1 MSNNYMPLMARARTK
16 ASTVLRGRYALE
28 YAEYLKEAKAKGLC
42 HTSLYHFANQKLKDN
57 HTQEWK
63 EIYAVVAPAMGHTTN
78 LNIKLK
84 RIEKLKEEIRV
95 LQEQVGSLVNDP
107 I

>member
-1 MSNNYMPLMARARTK
+1 MPVMARARTK
-16 ASTVLRGRYALE
+16 TSTVLRGRYPYE
-28 YAEYLKEAKAKGLC
+28 YAEYVKEAKQKGLC

-63 EIYAVVAPAMGHTTN
+63 EIYAVEAPAMGHNTN
-78 LNIKLK
+78 FNLKLK
-84 RIEKLKEEIRV
+84 RIEKLKAEIRA
-95 LQEQVGSLVNDP
+95 LQEQVGSLVQDP